1 MDRVESA
8 VAVEDEAGGQMCGE
22 SPWPIDRFLLS
33 RLLLGAL
40 SEEEQRQLL
49 VRLLRADA
57 VSRREI
63 RPFLEPFVVDDSERL
78 GRFEEALASGVD
90 AEVARASLLDR
101 DLEAQLESLL
111 RDFTFQDLFQLG
123 ETSRRLFS
131 WGMAE
136 LLLRRSQK
144 AEVEMPTRRSS
155 FFLATTVIDG
165 LEILAAAG
173 VSPPHPRAI
182 ADLRR
187 RLALSGAILRPRAN

>member
-1 MDRVESA
+1 MESQQ
-8 VAVEDEAGGQMCGE
+8 E
-22 SPWPIDRFLLS
+22 PPLDRFLVS

-40 SEEEQRQLL
+40 SEHEQRQLL

-57 VSRREI
+57 ALRREI
-63 RPFLEPFVVDDSERL
+63 KPFLEPFVVDDSDRL

-90 AEVARASLLDR
+90 AEVARKSLLNR
-101 DLEAQLESLL
+101 DSEAELEDLIRE
-111 RDFTFQDLFQLG
+111 FTFQDLFQLG

-144 AEVEMPTRRSS
+144 AEVDMPTRRTS
-155 FFLATTVIDG
+155 FFLATAVIDG
-165 LEILAAAG
+165 LEILGAAG
-173 VSPPHPRAI
+173 VSPPHSRAI

-187 RLALSGAILRPRAN
+187 RLALAGAILRPGAN